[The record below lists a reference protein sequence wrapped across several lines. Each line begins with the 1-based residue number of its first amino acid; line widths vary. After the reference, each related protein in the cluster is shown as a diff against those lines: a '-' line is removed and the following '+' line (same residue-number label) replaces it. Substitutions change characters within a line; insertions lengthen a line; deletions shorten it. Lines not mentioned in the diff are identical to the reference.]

1 MIEIAIGYVLLINLF
16 AFSLFGIDKRKA
28 VKRKWRIPEATL
40 LTVAALGG
48 AGRFLECIPFIIRQE
63 NRNFMLVC
71 RHYLWQNVWCYGIY
85 GEIDSDFRCY
95 GWIEQ

>member
-48 AGRFLECIPFIIRQE
+48 GAGALLGMYTFHHKTRKPKFYVLGFFLLKDFLLAFTA
-63 NRNFMLVC
+63 NGRNKHLS
-71 RHYLWQNVWCYGIY
+71 L
-85 GEIDSDFRCY
+85 
-95 GWIEQ
+95 

>member
-28 VKRKWRIPEATL
+28 VKRKCIPEATL

-48 AGRFLECIPFIIRQE
+48 GAGALLGMYTFHHKTRKPKFYVGVPALLVAEC
-63 NRNFMLVC
+63 LVLC
-71 RHYLWQNVWCYGIY
+71 YLWGNR
-85 GEIDSDFRCY
+85 F
-95 GWIEQ
+95 

>member
-48 AGRFLECIPFIIRQE
+48 GAGALLGMYTFHHKTRKPKFYVGVLALLVAEC
-63 NRNFMLVC
+63 LVLC
-71 RHYLWQNVWCYGIY
+71 YLWGNR
-85 GEIDSDFRCY
+85 F
-95 GWIEQ
+95 